1 MDPAER
7 VDIDDLYVELT
18 VLSYN
23 AVKKYEDFLRGS
35 KGSSIKLARAM
46 RELRDFLPKE
56 IGDHIG
62 DHMDA

>member
-18 VLSYN
+18 VLSYR
-23 AVKKYEDFLRGS
+23 AVKRYEDFLRGGR
-35 KGSSIKLARAM
+35 GSSLKLARAM
-46 RELRDFLPKE
+46 RELRDFLPA
-56 IGDHIG
+56 DMD

>member
-18 VLSYN
+18 VLSYA
-23 AVKKYEDFLRGS
+23 AVKKYEDFLRES

-46 RELRDFLPKE
+46 RELRDFLPKG
-56 IGDHIG
+56 IDIHID